1 MDCAPKKWEFCRTK
15 IQQLVMVFTSK
26 RNEKNENEI
35 TKWCYNTYG
44 TVTHPA
50 HDSFRN
56 SSCHPSPFL
65 TCLYLQSLLE
75 ARQGIVYFFTRLR
88 KTSLAILE
96 GSFFSPFLDTHLLGS
111 PWLGCLVRGQL
122 QDIIFYHSCP
132 HYPPIWSSVKPKT
145 RDTSAHSLMEA
156 FFSHYRAVPVL
167 PSSFLSGPFRQ
178 KRRGTALT
186 FWRISDLTLAG
197 LWLQLLV

>member
-26 RNEKNENEI
+26 WNEKNENEI
-35 TKWCYNTYG
+35 TKWCYNTYR

-50 HDSFRN
+50 HDSFRS

-111 PWLGCLVRGQL
+111 PWLGCLVREQL
-122 QDIIFYHSCP
+122 QDIIFTIHVHIILPFGAQWNLKQETPQPTPLWRHFSPTTEQFLSYQVHF
-132 HYPPIWSSVKPKT
+132 WV
-145 RDTSAHSLMEA
+145 AHSDKKEEEQPWLSEE
-156 FFSHYRAVPVL
+156 
-167 PSSFLSGPFRQ
+167 FL
-178 KRRGTALT
+178 
-186 FWRISDLTLAG
+186 I
-197 LWLQLLV
+197 